1 MKKQTPHISKQSVLQ
16 LNHILLVLLSLHPFK
31 LNLMFVLLR
40 QFLHRFI
47 QFSLLIALSARLR
60 LSSFSLTHIVEACK
74 HDKNQHDPQED
85 IVVKQPGNV
94 LQVLDLHAEDSC
106 SSRISTL
113 HNSARK
119 DINHF
124 GLRSI
129 IAERFRAELQKRQD
143 RHEDQSTRSRERR
156 KRTLR

>member
-16 LNHILLVLLSLHPFK
+16 LNHILLVLLSLHRFK
-31 LNLMFVLLR
+31 LNLIFVLLR
-40 QFLHRFI
+40 QLLNRFI

-94 LQVLDLHAEDSC
+94 LQILDLHAEDSC
-106 SSRISTL
+106 ASRIPQHALHAQGYQSLRTAQHSLRTPSSRT
-113 HNSARK
+113 
-119 DINHF
+119 
-124 GLRSI
+124 
-129 IAERFRAELQKRQD
+129 AEAAGP
-143 RHEDQSTRSRERR
+143 S
-156 KRTLR
+156 

>member
-40 QFLHRFI
+40 QLLHRFI

-60 LSSFSLTHIVEACK
+60 LISSSLTHIVEACK

-94 LQVLDLHAEDSC
+94 LQILDLHAEDSC
-106 SSRISTL
+106 ASRILGALHAQGYQSLRTAQHSLRTPSSRT
-113 HNSARK
+113 
-119 DINHF
+119 
-124 GLRSI
+124 
-129 IAERFRAELQKRQD
+129 AEAAGP
-143 RHEDQSTRSRERR
+143 S
-156 KRTLR
+156 

>member
-40 QFLHRFI
+40 QLLHRFI

-60 LSSFSLTHIVEACK
+60 LSSTSLTHIVEACK

-94 LQVLDLHAEDSC
+94 LQILDLHAEDSC
-106 SSRISTL
+106 ASRIPQ
-113 HNSARK
+113 HAFMHK

-129 IAERFRAELQKRQD
+129 VSERLRAELQKRQD

>member
-40 QFLHRFI
+40 QLLHRFI

-94 LQVLDLHAEDSC
+94 LQILDLHAEDSC
-106 SSRISTL
+106 ASRIPQHALHVQGYQSLRTAQHSLRTPSSRP
-113 HNSARK
+113 
-119 DINHF
+119 
-124 GLRSI
+124 
-129 IAERFRAELQKRQD
+129 AEAAGP
-143 RHEDQSTRSRERR
+143 S
-156 KRTLR
+156 